1 MKYSL
6 DCFGSKLYIDIT
18 SSSDLDSLIAESFSF
33 IEDFETKY
41 SRFISGNTLDTLN
54 QTKTWILP
62 PEIISLLE
70 LTKKVSSL
78 TQGYFDITV
87 LPILEN
93 NGYGIHKQKLPDTV
107 GYKNIH
113 IERNNIVLKNDIYIE
128 FGSFGKWYIVD
139 CLYNTLTKKS
149 DNFIIN
155 FWWDI
160 RVKWEHTILLED
172 PLDTKKHIWN
182 ISLNNSAIASSSW
195 NKRKIW
201 EWHHIVNPKNDSR
214 SPKILAVY
222 VTHKLWVFADIFS
235 TALFVTPL
243 DITKNILE
251 RVDGLEALII
261 LENGKIFK
269 TTGFHA
275 DILLS

>member
-155 FWWDI
+155 FWGDI

-201 EWHHIVNPKNDSR
+201 EWHHIVNPKNDSH

-275 DILLS
+275 DILLP